1 MLEIMPEKRL
11 VLSPNIILQRI
22 EDIGKFWVFNT
33 VTGEHYTINQT
44 TYWILSKI
52 MREVSIDSLFQDFL
66 SEFDVTS
73 NRAHDD
79 FAEILEQCIQEGILI
94 RR

>member
-1 MLEIMPEKRL
+1 MLA
-11 VLSPNIILQRI
+11 PNIYLQGI
-22 EDIGKFWVFNT
+22 EDINKFWVFNT

-44 TYWILSKI
+44 TYWILSNIVK
-52 MREVSIDSLFQDFL
+52 EVSIDSLFQDFL
-66 SEFDVTS
+66 SEFDVTK

-79 FAEILEQCIQEGILI
+79 FAEILEQCIEEGIVL